1 MFELFPLGFIPKS
14 KETTSIC
21 LRMVSGVPT
30 HLDNESNL
38 EDTNIDDNIDY
49 QENDVEQVDCKDE
62 DIARS
67 NDYGDTRKSSKRS
80 QLGDEAGT

>member
-1 MFELFPLGFIPKS
+1 MLQVRSRTYKFSESFFIFIMCCYFLRVKMFELFPLGFIPKS

-21 LRMVSGVPT
+21 LRMVSRVPT

-49 QENDVEQVDCKDE
+49 
-62 DIARS
+62 
-67 NDYGDTRKSSKRS
+67 
-80 QLGDEAGT
+80 